1 MPSRKIHRAAG
12 ISAVLFVIL
21 FVATGLLLQHAPSLH
36 LHRHHIPAS
45 WAYAFYDAQVLG
57 STDYRTANHWVSQ
70 AGHSLYIDAAPVAET
85 ELHRLL
91 GAVETADGIWVA
103 ADDRLLLLSKQGQV
117 LESLSL
123 LQGLPET
130 AMRLGIAEGALVLG
144 GAHSIWRASASALQ
158 WHPLPPSTAVTWSQA
173 ASGEGLPIE
182 LQRSVLAHASAHL
195 ITWERLLAD
204 MHSGRL
210 FGAVGVWLA
219 DLAAVL
225 LLLLAATGAVL
236 WFKGGHSGRKG
247 D

>member
-182 LQRSVLAHASAHL
+182 LQRVSVGACQCPSHHL
-195 ITWERLLAD
+195 
-204 MHSGRL
+204 
-210 FGAVGVWLA
+210 GA
-219 DLAAVL
+219 AA
-225 LLLLAATGAVL
+225 
-236 WFKGGHSGRKG
+236 GGHAQRATVRRCGRMACRPSCCVAVVARRYRG
-247 D
+247 GALVQGRA